1 MFALQEP
8 NRTRFDVHF
17 KLAGFPVRVHWGFWV
32 VAILL
37 GFPRGQIRDYDSV
50 GALVLSF
57 VLAATVS
64 ILIHELGH
72 AVLIRHYGWNS
83 RIILYWLGG
92 LATFDPARESYLPSH
107 QDNED
112 NPKAKILISLA
123 GPGAQFLLLGLLVG
137 ILYACNLA
145 FNLGFGFRLGG
156 SLGVLPEL
164 GQLRQNLPL
173 SYLVLHL
180 LFINFLWPLVNL
192 LPIFP
197 LDGGQVSRELFS
209 LRNPRAGIEKCLMLS
224 MVIAAVTGVV
234 LFMLLGIEGRGLLPL
249 IFFGMLAVNN
259 YLMLQQLRAMGGGAA
274 GYQGPEDDDDWWK
287 R

>member
-1 MFALQEP
+1 M
-8 NRTRFDVHF
+8 
-17 KLAGFPVRVHWGFWV
+17 
-32 VAILL
+32 
-37 GFPRGQIRDYDSV
+37 
-50 GALVLSF
+50 
-57 VLAATVS
+57 
-64 ILIHELGH
+64 
-72 AVLIRHYGWNS
+72 LIRHYGWNS

-92 LATFDPARESYLPSH
+92 LATFDPACESYLPRTRTKEATPRPRSWSRP
-107 QDNED
+107 DR
-112 NPKAKILISLA
+112 PLSAA
-123 GPGAQFLLLGLLVG
+123 GAARRHP
-137 ILYACNLA
+137 ACNLA

-156 SLGVLPEL
+156 SLGVLPAS
-164 GQLRQNLPL
+164 QLRPAA
-173 SYLVLHL
+173 VVPRVA
-180 LFINFLWPLVNL
+180 FVVINFLWPVVNL

-234 LFMLLGIEGRGLLPL
+234 LFMLLGFRSGGLLPL